1 MGKAIAAFSFI
12 VVNIC
17 MFLCWPDKNY
27 VYILILDVLT
37 SNILTAL
44 NCAIFLWQSLPG
56 KEVDEVKNQTNGL
69 SIMTLCLKRAFKKAS
84 LKSWEKKFATKFFLS
99 TTLTEISLGT

>member
-1 MGKAIAAFSFI
+1 
-12 VVNIC
+12 

-84 LKSWEKKFATKFFLS
+84 LKQKKKKKNHNWLTINYPEKLCILS
-99 TTLTEISLGT
+99 TFAYMRVLSQ